1 MRSPVDVLR
10 ESGEVPP
17 VVSVLNPKRAG
28 LIEDMG
34 SFGEPL
40 STAQIQEHA
49 RRLAV
54 ENQVD
59 PEPQRNTRLLERL
72 RQARQWIH
80 MVCSD
85 LSEAALL
92 EQRTTPI
99 AEWILDNE
107 YIIQGNVRDV
117 QQNLSRRFYQ
127 ALPALG
133 SKPYRGLPRVY
144 GLAKELVTHTGLR
157 LDRETI
163 IAFVEAYQSV
173 RTLTIAELWAI
184 PQMLRIALIEGI
196 QDLAARGLTE
206 LRDREIADF
215 WANRLITANRRDPNH
230 LFSIMA
236 ELAENQPSPSPHFAF
251 QLIDHLYDEEAALVP
266 VQSWLERVSRRPLSE
281 LSSREQDR
289 QAKDQISIGNAF
301 TSLRQLALLD
311 WRQIFEHVSHV
322 ERLLRLDP
330 SGIYSR
336 MDFATRD
343 RYRRAVEEIARRSGQ
358 AEEKV
363 AQGAIDLAARAAGKA
378 TSGDTRRI
386 HVGTYLIGE
395 GRRELARLIVCREAP
410 LFRLLAW
417 VYRHHSAVYFL
428 GLSFFSALFISLLS
442 LIPASQLSLEVVNYL
457 VMRVFPPR
465 ILAKMD
471 FEASGIPDAF
481 RTLVVV
487 PMLPRSTDR

>member
-1 MRSPVDVLR
+1 MTLSAVLFGGLAGVAFLVFNSSWPGPSILAAALLGALFGWGGMRRSKLGVEPRLLADHSRWLATEETVLILQAPIDLMRSPVDVLR
-10 ESGEVPP
+10 QSGEIPP

-127 ALPALG
+127 ALPALE

-215 WANRLITANRRDPNH
+215 WANRLITANRR
-230 LFSIMA
+230 
-236 ELAENQPSPSPHFAF
+236 
-251 QLIDHLYDEEAALVP
+251 
-266 VQSWLERVSRRPLSE
+266 
-281 LSSREQDR
+281 
-289 QAKDQISIGNAF
+289 
-301 TSLRQLALLD
+301 
-311 WRQIFEHVSHV
+311 
-322 ERLLRLDP
+322 
-330 SGIYSR
+330 
-336 MDFATRD
+336 
-343 RYRRAVEEIARRSGQ
+343 
-358 AEEKV
+358 
-363 AQGAIDLAARAAGKA
+363 
-378 TSGDTRRI
+378 
-386 HVGTYLIGE
+386 
-395 GRRELARLIVCREAP
+395 
-410 LFRLLAW
+410 
-417 VYRHHSAVYFL
+417 
-428 GLSFFSALFISLLS
+428 
-442 LIPASQLSLEVVNYL
+442 
-457 VMRVFPPR
+457 
-465 ILAKMD
+465 
-471 FEASGIPDAF
+471 
-481 RTLVVV
+481 
-487 PMLPRSTDR
+487 